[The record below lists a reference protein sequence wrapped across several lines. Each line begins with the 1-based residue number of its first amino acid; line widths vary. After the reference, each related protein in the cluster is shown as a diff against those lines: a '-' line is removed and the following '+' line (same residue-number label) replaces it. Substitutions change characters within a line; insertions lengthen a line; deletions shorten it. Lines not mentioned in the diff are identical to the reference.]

1 LFDATR
7 SVDLLDR
14 IGEGVFGLDRD
25 GRFAYLNAPAR
36 RLLQRVFG
44 LELPDPVGCLI
55 WGQSPAIDAGPLG
68 WALRR
73 ASAEHSRSPPP
84 FRTAPASSFEIRPTL
99 DDGVFVLL
107 LQSQGPR
114 APKCWIRSAI
124 STSRATPSGGS
135 PC

>member
-36 RLLQRVFG
+36 RLLHGMFG

-68 WALRR
+68 RALRR
-73 ASAEHSRSPPP
+73 AAAEHLPV
-84 FRTAPASSFEIRPTL
+84 TAAVQ
-99 DDGVFVLL
+99 DGRIKRGDLVLME
-107 LQSQGPR
+107 
-114 APKCWIRSAI
+114 AM
-124 STSRATPSGGS
+124 GGGFTWGAALVRW
-135 PC
+135 